1 MRFGSV
7 EFFKVLIKTVLAIL
21 FFVPLIIAVI
31 FGVFLVKKNNE
42 LNSVQQ
48 ENLVLIGEKAGT
60 ANDFYEIFSKSG
72 VSYEELVALMN
83 KNKNLDAEGLYKLM
97 SELGLSDADIIA
109 AAAAKRTVNAESF
122 YGIMTKNGIT
132 DKDLMLSVLKRHGGN
147 ADGFYELLKQCGL
160 SDAEIAELISKG
172 SSKPPEGNSSDG
184 NSSGNSGGEPT
195 SEPNSAGEDSPYAAI
210 HPDMQVTVPANYV
223 REQGTIYMTF
233 DDGPSQNTYSIL
245 YILRQQN
252 IKATF
257 FVVPNR
263 SEECAQTLK
272 AIAAEGHSIGV
283 HSASHKYEKI
293 YASVEA
299 YLEDFYEA
307 WDIIRDATGVSTPIF
322 RFPGGSKNDYDEATR
337 DAIIKE
343 MTRRGFRFYEWNVES
358 GDIGGADW
366 SQMYN
371 SIPTDIK
378 SKYRSVVLMHDTSY
392 NAVLVL
398 EDVIKVLKGEGYKFD
413 KINDDTMPIQFIGPF
428 S

>member
-60 ANDFYEIFSKSG
+60 ADDFYDIFSKSG

-122 YGIMTKNGIT
+122 YGIMSKNGIT

-172 SSKPPEGNSSDG
+172 SSKPPESTGSDS
-184 NSSGNSGGEPT
+184 NSSGNSGSEPT
-195 SEPNSAGEDSPYAAI
+195 SEPNSAGDDSPYAAI
-210 HPDMQVTVPANYV
+210 HTDMQVAAPAEYV

-233 DDGPSQNTYSIL
+233 DDGPSKNTYSIL

-257 FVVPNR
+257 FVVPDR
-263 SEECAQTLK
+263 SEECAALLK
-272 AIAAEGHSIGV
+272 AIVAEGHSIGV

-343 MTRRGFRFYEWNVES
+343 MTRRGFRFYDWNVES

-371 SIPTDIK
+371 SIPTDVK